1 MAKQSD
7 GKGEQT
13 APDTHAWPIRRPAV
27 LTCSWCLCAQPV
39 HCTPCRLRRMLR
51 PDDQA
56 RAWRRSQGRTH
67 RPARHSTVRSL
78 RGACAA
84 FDQGERQCRPDE
96 SERRRRGG
104 YMFDMLAAATGTPV
118 ALRSH
123 WRPTRRDWT
132 SPGCCAWRPA
142 PAVDE
147 AKKVAVVVVAME
159 VRAEAARSLAAAAA
173 MRRMQRMQR

>member
-1 MAKQSD
+1 MTKLEPGD
-7 GKGEQT
+7 DFKGGRIGQHGT
-13 APDTHAWPIRRPAV
+13 PLCVHYVARVRLSIRARDSVDQMNQNGAAGGGTHV
-27 LTCSWCLCAQPV
+27 
-39 HCTPCRLRRMLR
+39 
-51 PDDQA
+51 
-56 RAWRRSQGRTH
+56 
-67 RPARHSTVRSL
+67 
-78 RGACAA
+78 
-84 FDQGERQCRPDE
+84 
-96 SERRRRGG
+96 
-104 YMFDMLAAATGTPV
+104 DMLAAATGTPV

-132 SPGCCAWRPA
+132 SFGCCACRPA

>member
-1 MAKQSD
+1 MTVGLMVCHFNDREVTATAVAKQSD

-104 YMFDMLAAATGTPV
+104 HMHMHMCMCMLTCWLQRRARRLRFAPTGGQRGVTGP
-118 ALRSH
+118 
-123 WRPTRRDWT
+123 
-132 SPGCCAWRPA
+132 RPA
-142 PAVDE
+142 
-147 AKKVAVVVVAME
+147 VVHAD
-159 VRAEAARSLAAAAA
+159 L
-173 MRRMQRMQR
+173 RRP